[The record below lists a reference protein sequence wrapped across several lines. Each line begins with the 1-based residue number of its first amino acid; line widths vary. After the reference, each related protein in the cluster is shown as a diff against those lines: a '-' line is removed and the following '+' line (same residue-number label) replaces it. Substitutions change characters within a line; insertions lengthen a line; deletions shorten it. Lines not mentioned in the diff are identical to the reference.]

1 MADKEDKELIATL
14 ARVELLKAH
23 RAARIATPQ
32 RTTRLAV
39 LGRPPPLQTISDP
52 STTLGSSVGTQNLVT
67 TWQGKELLISVELSN
82 RYPTIDKSHFKAIKK
97 NKFKL
102 INVVKLTTDFGI
114 DRSKVKVIA
123 VGSDVA
129 LEARKEDALS
139 GELKRFLHLIQCF
152 LIYMSIILYFTHD
165 SLEKQLWIGMLAYIE
180 QLWIFSSTYTFD
192 SIKILPHGFPHP
204 LDPKKY

>member
-14 ARVELLKAH
+14 ARVELLKAR

-39 LGRPPPLQTISDP
+39 LGGTPPPQTILGP
-52 STTLGSSVGTQNLVT
+52 STMLGSSVGTQDLVT

-82 RYPTIDKSHFKAIKK
+82 RYPTIDKLHFKAIKK

-123 VGSDVA
+123 VGSNVA
-129 LEARKEDALS
+129 LKAQKEDALS
-139 GELKRFLHLIQCF
+139 RELKGLPHLI
-152 LIYMSIILYFTHD
+152 
-165 SLEKQLWIGMLAYIE
+165 
-180 QLWIFSSTYTFD
+180 
-192 SIKILPHGFPHP
+192 
-204 LDPKKY
+204 